1 MKLPI
6 TLLFGTKKEQ
16 LEYYLALL
24 LRDEKITA
32 VIFQENFGKIRVVG
46 EHEERFTTNLEH
58 ASEEELLTTADKA
71 ISKAESTVAGSSG
84 NLKTV
89 FGVKESWVAEAK
101 IKKEYLA
108 KLKKVSQALGLTP
121 IGFLVVS
128 EAIAHLLAK
137 EEGAPV
143 SGILV
148 ELGDMSVTVSLLRA
162 GKVIDTRSA
171 ALGESAAQ
179 TTDKLLHHF
188 DHEVLPSRIIIFNG
202 SDEDALVQEFAK
214 HSWGKGLPFLHVP
227 HSTPL
232 PKRFDARAVLHGA
245 ATQLGF
251 DIVGEEEP
259 LLPKQHIIP
268 ADQDQIESEQEEVVS
283 ADTSL
288 DGTGEREK
296 VEEKE
301 QEDQEEE
308 AAFGFMKEQDIAAA
322 LEEKED
328 IGEEQKKEAKYT
340 HDNFEPVIDE
350 PFYEEKQYAVS
361 QEEQQ
366 RSSRKKQSGI
376 TLALRT
382 VMGIFTIFS
391 RFIPKGVSLP
401 GFPVSALA
409 FGSSSKIFLLVPLLL
424 FIVIA
429 AFIGYIFL
437 VKATV
442 TLYVEPK
449 VIERTE
455 EITFSASGGTD
466 IERKMLQAEAITQ
479 EEEGSTSTD
488 ATGKKEVGE
497 KAKGSVTIYS
507 NLAKEQTFEKGTVI
521 TASNNIKFTLDD
533 TVKVASKA
541 GASDPTRTVKV
552 NVTAA
557 DIGKEYNLPSGSKF
571 TIGSF
576 SVADAEA
583 KNESAFSG
591 GSKKEVTVIA
601 KKDITTL
608 EEELP
613 KSLEEKA
620 KEALK
625 EKITDDKILLGG
637 FVDATL
643 EDASFDKKAGD
654 EASSVTL
661 TATVRYQGLVYNK
674 KDAEGIAAALLDI
687 EENEMTFATN
697 GLMFDV
703 KDVKKKNNT
712 YVASVDIQGAVIP
725 KVDHEALKQEL
736 AGKSFDQA
744 REVIA
749 RVPQVD
755 DVEIS
760 LSPPFPFPQLLPR
773 LSKNITIVIKQ

>member
-6 TLLFGTKKEQ
+6 TLPFGAKKEQ

-46 EHEERFTTNLEH
+46 EHEERFSTNLEH
-58 ASEEELLTTADKA
+58 ASEEELLTIVDKA
-71 ISKAESTVAGSSG
+71 ISKAESTVAGNSG

-143 SGILV
+143 SGILI
-148 ELGDMSVTVSLLRA
+148 ELGGMSVTVSLLRA

-188 DHEVLPSRIIIFNG
+188 DHEVLPSRLIIFNG
-202 SDEDALVQEFAK
+202 SDEGALVQEFAK

-259 LLPKQHIIP
+259 LLPKQHILP
-268 ADQDQIESEQEEVVS
+268 VDDEQKEREQEEVSS
-283 ADTSL
+283 ADA
-288 DGTGEREK
+288 
-296 VEEKE
+296 
-301 QEDQEEE
+301 
-308 AAFGFMKEQDIAAA
+308 AAFGFMKEQDIATA
-322 LEEKED
+322 LEEEKEEIPD
-328 IGEEQKKEAKYT
+328 ETKKEAKYT
-340 HDNFEPVIDE
+340 NDNFEPVVEE
-350 PFYEEKQYAVS
+350 PFSEEKQYAIADEDRQVS
-361 QEEQQ
+361 
-366 RSSRKKQSGI
+366 SSRKKQDSIPFPLG
-376 TLALRT
+376 T
-382 VMGIFTIFS
+382 VMGMFAPLG
-391 RFIPKGVSLP
+391 RFIPKGLPLP
-401 GFPVSALA
+401 GFSPSALA
-409 FGSSSKIFLLVPLLL
+409 LGSRPKVLLTVPLLL
-424 FIVIA
+424 LVIIA
-429 AFIGYIFL
+429 AFIGYISL

-442 TLYVEPK
+442 TLRVAPK

-455 EITFSASGGTD
+455 EITFTSSGETD
-466 IERKMLQAEAITQ
+466 VERKMIQAETITQ

-497 KAKGSVTIYS
+497 KAKGSITIYS
-507 NLAKEQTFEKGTVI
+507 NLAKEQTFEKGAVI

-557 DIGKEYNLPSGSKF
+557 EIGKEYNVPSGSKF

-576 SVADAEA
+576 STTDAEA
-583 KNESAFSG
+583 KNDSAFSG
-591 GSKKEVTVIA
+591 GSKKEVTVVA
-601 KKDITTL
+601 KNDITTL

-613 KSLEEKA
+613 KLLEEKA
-620 KEALK
+620 KEMLK
-625 EKITDDKILLGG
+625 EKITDDKVLLGG
-637 FVDATL
+637 FVDTSL
-643 EDASFDKKAGD
+643 EDATFDKKAGE

-661 TATVRYQGLVYNK
+661 TATVLYQGLAYSK
-674 KDAEGIAAALLDI
+674 KDAETLAAALLDI
-687 EENEMTFATN
+687 EENKMTFATN
-697 GLMFDV
+697 GLTFDV
-703 KDVKKKNNT
+703 KDVKKNNNT
-712 YVASVDIQGAVIP
+712 YVASVAIRGEVIP
-725 KVDHEALKQEL
+725 KVDQEALKQEL
-736 AGKSFDQA
+736 AGKPFDQA
-744 REVIA
+744 REIVSK
-749 RVPQVD
+749 VPQVD

-760 LSPPFPFPQLLPR
+760 LSPPLPFPQLLPR
-773 LSKNITIVIKQ
+773 LSKNITIVTKQ